1 MKDWKN
7 IKIDD
12 ETMWPKETFVPL
24 EPAHVDARGAIQS
37 LVNFPMKNISL
48 ITSVKGSLRS
58 NHYHK
63 TDWHY
68 IYMLS
73 GEVDYY
79 YRPTG
84 SNEPPKV
91 VRGKKGD
98 MIFTPPMEDHATV
111 ALEDSVFLAIS
122 RNPRDQEAYEA
133 DVVRVMLVDPK
144 DYVVR

>member
-1 MKDWKN
+1 VENWKN
-7 IKIDD
+7 FMLDD
-12 ETMWPKETFVPL
+12 QSMWPQQTLVPL
-24 EPAHVDARGAIQS
+24 DASHADARGAIQS
-37 LVNFPMKNISL
+37 LVNTPMKNISI

-84 SNEPPKV
+84 GTQPPKV
-91 VRGKKGD
+91 IRAKTGD
-98 MIFTPPMEDHATV
+98 MIFTPPMEDHTTI

-133 DVVRVMLVDPK
+133 DVVRVALVDPGPF
-144 DYVVR
+144 VVR